1 MGDSLTSA
9 NSKSVELKSFTSVLF
24 FFAGR
29 TETTHFSTRKHLSA
43 ITRILIPPKE
53 GGGGGVLLGII
64 GGGMPRGSLNPDLIS
79 DNSFS
84 PPVFRPGIGRK
95 QDIIT

>member
-53 GGGGGVLLGII
+53 GGGVLLGIL
-64 GGGMPRGSLNPDLIS
+64 GGGVPRGSLNPDLIS
-79 DNSFS
+79 DQSFS
-84 PPVFRPGIGRK
+84 PPVFRPGIGRN
-95 QDIIT
+95 QVIIT